1 MRTLMK
7 SNIKSIVESNED
19 KQRKIELTQ
28 LKNSEPKPTWNEIS
42 GVMQNNFKSWLSTK
56 TKKYDPKFSIT
67 LFDQLPDHIKVD
79 FYFTLA
85 NRFGINNY
93 WDLKQWKKSSND
105 LIMGVKELKVSE
117 EIQDAIYDIIPITK
131 SELLK
136 TIKNSDKETWSAEM
150 NTSLIDAINQEEID
164 AIRENRKAEKKLIK
178 LKARVNSIQ
187 TLEQYKL
194 TLEDPLFDR
203 SMFETILKRMEKQT
217 AFKDTWFDDSS
228 KEILKLITNHPLAT
242 TQDLIRINNMKSAW
256 GGSKSKIYNSN
267 HLNTALIN
275 KSDLPITEVMRLI
288 KLQQYDLKVKAIA
301 KPDLSDADKN
311 IIIEYSLKQHIH
323 IPSQIREI
331 FAAGGVLTLL
341 DKPEIKLQIIESLK
355 KKYSN
360 DIKSSKKS
368 NGLKFLEIINEYKF
382 FNDLSNKDKQ
392 YISEV
397 IASAYAEKRVTK
409 DRIINMIDSFGYN
422 AVDFLALLYEQTGD
436 IDFLPKLAKDV
447 FLF

>member
-1 MRTLMK
+1 MK
-7 SNIKSIVESNED
+7 RQIKGITESIKKEENL
-19 KQRKIELTQ
+19 ELNK
-28 LKNSEPKPTWNEIS
+28 LKASEPKPTWNEIS

-150 NTSLIDAINQEEID
+150 NVSLIDAINQEEID

-178 LKARVNSIQ
+178 LKSRVNSIQ
-187 TLEQYKL
+187 SLEQYKL

-228 KEILKLITNHPLAT
+228 KEILKMITTHPLAT
-242 TQDLIRINNMKSAW
+242 TQDLIRINNMKR
-256 GGSKSKIYNSN
+256 GGWAGSNSKLYNSN
-267 HLNTALIN
+267 HINTALIN
-275 KSDLPITEVMRLI
+275 KSDLPITEVMKLI

-311 IIIEYSLKQHIH
+311 IIIEYSLKQHVH

-331 FAAGGVLTLL
+331 FAAGGVLELL

-360 DIKSSKKS
+360 DIKSLKKS

-409 DRIINMIDSFGYN
+409 DRIVNMIDSFGYN

-436 IDFLPKLAKDV
+436 IDFLPKLAKDI

>member
-1 MRTLMK
+1 MK
-7 SNIKSIVESNED
+7 SNIKSIVESIKKEKN
-19 KQRKIELTQ
+19 IELNK
-28 LKNSEPKPTWNEIS
+28 LKASEPKPTWNEIS
-42 GVMQNNFKSWLSTK
+42 TVMQNNFKSWLSAQ
-56 TKKYDPKFSIT
+56 TKKYDPQFSVT
-67 LFDQLPDHIKVD
+67 LFDELPDHIKVD

-85 NRFGINNY
+85 KKFNIDNY
-93 WDLKQWKKSSND
+93 WDLKQWKKSSNY

-150 NTSLIDAINQEEID
+150 NASLIDALNQEEID

-178 LKARVNSIQ
+178 LKSRVNNIQ

-203 SMFETILKRMEKQT
+203 SMFDTILKRMENQT
-217 AFKDTWFDDSS
+217 AFKDIWFDDTS

-242 TQDLIRINNMKSAW
+242 AQDLIRINNMKTGAW

-267 HLNTALIN
+267 HLNTAMIN
-275 KSDLPITEVMRLI
+275 KSDLPIAEVMKLI

-311 IIIEYSLKQHIH
+311 IIIEYSLKQHVH
-323 IPSQIREI
+323 VPSQIREI
-331 FAAGGVLTLL
+331 FAAGNVLELL

-409 DRIINMIDSFGYN
+409 DRIVNMIDSFGYN

-436 IDFLPKLAKDV
+436 IDFLPKLAKDI

>member
-1 MRTLMK
+1 MK
-7 SNIKSIVESNED
+7 RQIKGITESIKKEENL
-19 KQRKIELTQ
+19 ELNK
-28 LKNSEPKPTWNEIS
+28 LKASEPKPTWNEIS

-136 TIKNSDKETWSAEM
+136 SIKNSDKETWSAEM

-178 LKARVNSIQ
+178 LKSRVNSIQ
-187 TLEQYKL
+187 SLEQYKL

-228 KEILKLITNHPLAT
+228 KEILKMITTHPLAT
-242 TQDLIRINNMKSAW
+242 TQDLIRINNMKR
-256 GGSKSKIYNSN
+256 GGWAGSNSKLYNSN
-267 HLNTALIN
+267 HINTALIN
-275 KSDLPITEVMRLI
+275 KSDLPITEVMKLI

-311 IIIEYSLKQHIH
+311 IIIEYSLKQHVH

-331 FAAGGVLTLL
+331 FAAGGVLELL

-360 DIKSSKKS
+360 DIKSLKKS

-409 DRIINMIDSFGYN
+409 DRIVNMIDSFGYN

-436 IDFLPKLAKDV
+436 IDFLPKLAKDI

>member
-1 MRTLMK
+1 MKNQIKMIAESIKEEKILTL
-7 SNIKSIVESNED
+7 NA
-19 KQRKIELTQ
+19 
-28 LKNSEPKPTWNEIS
+28 LKVSEPKPTWNEIS
-42 GVMQNNFKSWLSTK
+42 GVMQNNFKSWLSAQ
-56 TKKYDPKFSIT
+56 TKKYDPEFSVT
-67 LFDQLPDHIKVD
+67 LFDELPDHIKVD

-85 NRFGINNY
+85 KKFNINNY
-93 WDLKQWKKSSND
+93 WDLKQWKKSSSN

-150 NTSLIDAINQEEID
+150 NASLIDAINQEEID

-178 LKARVNSIQ
+178 FKSRVNRIQ
-187 TLEQYKL
+187 TLVQYKL

-203 SMFETILKRMEKQT
+203 SMFEIILKRMEKQT
-217 AFKDTWFDDSS
+217 AFTDTWLDDSS

-242 TQDLIRINNMKSAW
+242 TQDLIRINNMKTGKW
-256 GGSKSKIYNSN
+256 GGSKTKIYNTN
-267 HLNTALIN
+267 HLNTAMIN
-275 KSDLPITEVMRLI
+275 KSDLPIAEVMRLI

-311 IIIEYSLKQHIH
+311 IIIEYALKHHVH
-323 IPSQIREI
+323 IPAQIREI
-331 FAAGGVLTLL
+331 FDAGNVLELL

-360 DIKSSKKS
+360 DIKSLKKS

-422 AVDFLALLYEQTGD
+422 AVDFLAILYEQTGD
-436 IDFLPKLAKDV
+436 IDFLPKLAKDI

>member
-1 MRTLMK
+1 MK
-7 SNIKSIVESNED
+7 SNIKSIVESIKEEKN
-19 KQRKIELTQ
+19 LTLNA
-28 LKNSEPKPTWNEIS
+28 LKVSEPKPTWDEIS
-42 GVMQNNFKSWLSTK
+42 TVMQNNFKSWLSAQ
-56 TKKYDPKFSIT
+56 TKKYDPQFSVT
-67 LFDQLPDHIKVD
+67 LFDELPDHIKVD

-85 NRFGINNY
+85 KKFNIDNY
-93 WDLKQWKKSSND
+93 WDLKQWKKSSSN

-150 NTSLIDAINQEEID
+150 NTSLIDALNQEEID

-178 LKARVNSIQ
+178 FKSRVNNIQ

-217 AFKDTWFDDSS
+217 AFKDIWFDDTS

-242 TQDLIRINNMKSAW
+242 TQDLIRINNMKSGAW

-267 HLNTALIN
+267 HLNTAMIN
-275 KSDLPITEVMRLI
+275 KSDLPIAEVMKLI

-311 IIIEYSLKQHIH
+311 IIIEYSLKQHVH
-323 IPSQIREI
+323 VPSQIREI
-331 FAAGGVLTLL
+331 FAAGNVLELL

-422 AVDFLALLYEQTGD
+422 AVDFLAILYEQTGD
-436 IDFLPKLAKDV
+436 IDFLPKLAKDI

>member
-1 MRTLMK
+1 MK
-7 SNIKSIVESNED
+7 SNIKSIVESIKEEKN
-19 KQRKIELTQ
+19 LTLNA
-28 LKNSEPKPTWNEIS
+28 LKVSEPKPTWNEIS
-42 GVMQNNFKSWLSTK
+42 GVMQNNFKSWLSAQ
-56 TKKYDPKFSIT
+56 TKKYDPKFSVT
-67 LFDQLPDHIKVD
+67 LFDELPDHIKVD

-85 NRFGINNY
+85 KRFHINNY

-150 NTSLIDAINQEEID
+150 NTSLIDALNQEEID

-178 LKARVNSIQ
+178 FKSRVNNIQ
-187 TLEQYKL
+187 TLEEYKL

-217 AFKDTWFDDSS
+217 AFKDIWFDDTS

-242 TQDLIRINNMKSAW
+242 TQDLIRINNMKSGAW

-267 HLNTALIN
+267 HLNTAMIN
-275 KSDLPITEVMRLI
+275 KSDLPITEVMKLI

-311 IIIEYSLKQHIH
+311 IIIEYSLKQHVH
-323 IPSQIREI
+323 VPSQIREI
-331 FAAGGVLTLL
+331 FAAGGVLELL

-422 AVDFLALLYEQTGD
+422 VVDFLAILYEQTGD
-436 IDFLPKLAKDV
+436 IDFLPKLAKDI

>member
-1 MRTLMK
+1 MKRQIKGITESIKKEENLTL
-7 SNIKSIVESNED
+7 N
-19 KQRKIELTQ
+19 T
-28 LKNSEPKPTWNEIS
+28 LKASEPKPTWNEIS

-136 TIKNSDKETWSAEM
+136 SIKNSDKETWSAEM

-178 LKARVNSIQ
+178 LKSRVNNIQ

-203 SMFETILKRMEKQT
+203 SMFEIILKRMEKQT
-217 AFKDTWFDDSS
+217 AFRDTWYDDAS

-242 TQDLIRINNMKSAW
+242 AQDLIRINNMKSGAW

-275 KSDLPITEVMRLI
+275 KSDLPITEVMKLI

-311 IIIEYSLKQHIH
+311 IIIEYALKQHAH
-323 IPSQIREI
+323 IPTQLREI
-331 FAAGGVLTLL
+331 FDAGGVLTLL

-422 AVDFLALLYEQTGD
+422 AVDFLAILYEQTGD
-436 IDFLPKLAKDV
+436 IDFLPKLAKDI

>member
-1 MRTLMK
+1 MK
-7 SNIKSIVESNED
+7 RQIKGITESIKKEENL
-19 KQRKIELTQ
+19 ELNK
-28 LKNSEPKPTWNEIS
+28 LKASEPKPTWNEIS
-42 GVMQNNFKSWLSTK
+42 GVMQNNFKSWLSAQ
-56 TKKYDPKFSIT
+56 TKKYDPEFSVT
-67 LFDQLPDHIKVD
+67 LFDELPDHIKVD

-85 NRFGINNY
+85 KRFNINNY

-136 TIKNSDKETWSAEM
+136 SIKNSDKETWSAEM

-164 AIRENRKAEKKLIK
+164 AIRENRKTEKKLIK
-178 LKARVNSIQ
+178 LKSRVNNIQ

-203 SMFETILKRMEKQT
+203 SMFETILKRMENQT
-217 AFKDTWFDDSS
+217 AFKDIWFDDTS

-242 TQDLIRINNMKSAW
+242 TQDLIRINNMKIGVW
-256 GGSKSKIYNSN
+256 GGSKSKAYNSN

-275 KSDLPITEVMRLI
+275 KSDLPITEVMKLI

-409 DRIINMIDSFGYN
+409 DRIVNMIDSFGYN

-436 IDFLPKLAKDV
+436 IDFLPKLAKDI

>member
-1 MRTLMK
+1 MK
-7 SNIKSIVESNED
+7 SNIKSIVESIKEEKN
-19 KQRKIELTQ
+19 LTLNA
-28 LKNSEPKPTWNEIS
+28 LKVSEPKPTWDEIS
-42 GVMQNNFKSWLSTK
+42 TVMQNNFKSWLSAQ
-56 TKKYDPKFSIT
+56 TKKYDPQFSVT
-67 LFDQLPDHIKVD
+67 LFDELPDHIKVD

-85 NRFGINNY
+85 KKFNIDNY
-93 WDLKQWKKSSND
+93 WDLKQWKKSSSN

-150 NTSLIDAINQEEID
+150 NTSLIDALNQEEID

-178 LKARVNSIQ
+178 FKSRVNNIQ

-217 AFKDTWFDDSS
+217 AFKDIWFDDTS

-242 TQDLIRINNMKSAW
+242 TQDLIRINNMKSGAW

-267 HLNTALIN
+267 HLNTAMIN
-275 KSDLPITEVMRLI
+275 KSDLPITEVMKLI

-311 IIIEYSLKQHIH
+311 IIIDYTLKQHFH

-331 FAAGGVLTLL
+331 FAAGGVLELL

-422 AVDFLALLYEQTGD
+422 AVDFLAILYEQTGD

>member
-1 MRTLMK
+1 MK
-7 SNIKSIVESNED
+7 SNIKSIVESIKKEKN
-19 KQRKIELTQ
+19 IELNK
-28 LKNSEPKPTWNEIS
+28 LKASEPKPTWDEIS
-42 GVMQNNFKSWLSTK
+42 TVMQNNFKSWLSTK

-136 TIKNSDKETWSAEM
+136 SIKNSDKETWSAEM

-178 LKARVNSIQ
+178 LKSRVNNIQ

-203 SMFETILKRMEKQT
+203 SMFEIILKRMEKQT
-217 AFKDTWFDDSS
+217 AFRDTWYDDAS

-242 TQDLIRINNMKSAW
+242 AQDLIRINNMKSGAW

-275 KSDLPITEVMRLI
+275 KSDLPITEVMKLI

-311 IIIEYSLKQHIH
+311 IIIEYALKQHAH
-323 IPSQIREI
+323 IPTQLREI
-331 FAAGGVLTLL
+331 FDAGGVLTLL

-422 AVDFLALLYEQTGD
+422 AVDFLAILYEQTGD
-436 IDFLPKLAKDV
+436 IDFLPKLAKDI

>member
-1 MRTLMK
+1 MK
-7 SNIKSIVESNED
+7 RQIKGITESIKKEENL
-19 KQRKIELTQ
+19 ELNK
-28 LKNSEPKPTWNEIS
+28 LKASEPKPTWNEIS

-136 TIKNSDKETWSAEM
+136 SIKNSDKETWSAEM
-150 NTSLIDAINQEEID
+150 NVSLIDAINQEEID

-178 LKARVNSIQ
+178 LKSRVNSIQ
-187 TLEQYKL
+187 SLEQYKL

-203 SMFETILKRMEKQT
+203 SMFETILKRMENQT

-228 KEILKLITNHPLAT
+228 KEILKMITTHPLAT
-242 TQDLIRINNMKSAW
+242 TQDLIRINNMKR
-256 GGSKSKIYNSN
+256 GGWAGSNSKLYNSN
-267 HLNTALIN
+267 HINTALIN
-275 KSDLPITEVMRLI
+275 KSDLPITEVMKLI

-311 IIIEYSLKQHIH
+311 IIIEYSLKQHVH

-331 FAAGGVLTLL
+331 FAAGGVLELL

-360 DIKSSKKS
+360 DIKSLKKS

-409 DRIINMIDSFGYN
+409 DRIVNMIDSFGYN

-436 IDFLPKLAKDV
+436 IDFLPKLAKDI

>member
-1 MRTLMK
+1 MK
-7 SNIKSIVESNED
+7 RQIKGITESIKKEENL
-19 KQRKIELTQ
+19 ELNK
-28 LKNSEPKPTWNEIS
+28 LKASEPKPTWNEIS

-136 TIKNSDKETWSAEM
+136 SIKNSDKETWSAEM
-150 NTSLIDAINQEEID
+150 NVSLIDAINQEEID

-178 LKARVNSIQ
+178 LKSRVNSIQ
-187 TLEQYKL
+187 SLEQYKL

-228 KEILKLITNHPLAT
+228 KEILKMITTHPLAT
-242 TQDLIRINNMKSAW
+242 TQDLIRINNMKR
-256 GGSKSKIYNSN
+256 GGWAGSNSKLYNSN
-267 HLNTALIN
+267 HINTALIN
-275 KSDLPITEVMRLI
+275 KSDLPITEVMKLI

-311 IIIEYSLKQHIH
+311 IIIEYSLKQHVH
-323 IPSQIREI
+323 IPSQISEI
-331 FAAGGVLTLL
+331 FAAGGVLELL

-360 DIKSSKKS
+360 DIKSLKKS

-409 DRIINMIDSFGYN
+409 DRIVNMIDSFGYN

-436 IDFLPKLAKDV
+436 IDFLPKLAKDI

>member
-1 MRTLMK
+1 MK

-42 GVMQNNFKSWLSTK
+42 GIMQNNFKSWLSTK
-56 TKKYDPKFSIT
+56 TKKYDPEFSIT

-85 NRFGINNY
+85 KRFNINNY

-136 TIKNSDKETWSAEM
+136 SIKNSDKETWSAEM

-164 AIRENRKAEKKLIK
+164 AIRENRKAEKKLIE
-178 LKARVNSIQ
+178 LKSRVNNIQ
-187 TLEQYKL
+187 TLGQYKL

-203 SMFETILKRMEKQT
+203 SMFETILKRMENQT
-217 AFKDTWFDDSS
+217 AFKDIWIGDTT

-242 TQDLIRINNMKSAW
+242 TQDLIRINNMKTSGW
-256 GGSKSKIYNSN
+256 YGPKSKTYNSN
-267 HLNTALIN
+267 HLNTVMIN
-275 KSDLPITEVMRLI
+275 KSDLPIAEVMKLI

-311 IIIEYSLKQHIH
+311 IIIEYSLKQHFH

-409 DRIINMIDSFGYN
+409 DRIVNMIDSFGYN
-422 AVDFLALLYEQTGD
+422 AVNFLALLYEQTGD
-436 IDFLPKLAKDV
+436 IDFLPKLAKDI

>member
-1 MRTLMK
+1 MK
-7 SNIKSIVESNED
+7 RQIKGITESIKKEENL
-19 KQRKIELTQ
+19 ELNK
-28 LKNSEPKPTWNEIS
+28 LKASEPKPTWNEIS
-42 GVMQNNFKSWLSTK
+42 GVMQNNFKSWLSTQ
-56 TKKYDPKFSIT
+56 TKKYDPEFSIT
-67 LFDQLPDHIKVD
+67 LFDNLPDHIKVD

-85 NRFGINNY
+85 KRFNINNY
-93 WDLKQWKKSSND
+93 WDLKQWKKSSNY

-178 LKARVNSIQ
+178 FKSRVNNIQ

-217 AFKDTWFDDSS
+217 AFRDTWFDDSS
-228 KEILKLITNHPLAT
+228 KEILKLIVNHPLAT
-242 TQDLIRINNMKSAW
+242 TQDLIRINNMKSDDSF

-267 HLNTALIN
+267 HLNTAMID
-275 KSDLPITEVMRLI
+275 KSDLPDAEVMKLI

-311 IIIEYSLKQHIH
+311 IIIEYALKHHVH
-323 IPSQIREI
+323 IPTQMREI
-331 FAAGGVLTLL
+331 FAAGNVLELL

-436 IDFLPKLAKDV
+436 IDFLPKLAKDI

>member
-1 MRTLMK
+1 MK
-7 SNIKSIVESNED
+7 SNIKSIVESIKKEKN
-19 KQRKIELTQ
+19 IELNK
-28 LKNSEPKPTWNEIS
+28 LKASEPKPTWDEIS
-42 GVMQNNFKSWLSTK
+42 TVMQNNFKSWLSAQ
-56 TKKYDPKFSIT
+56 TKKYDPQFSVT
-67 LFDQLPDHIKVD
+67 LFDELPDHIKVD

-85 NRFGINNY
+85 KRFHINNY
-93 WDLKQWKKSSND
+93 WDLKQWKKSSNY

-150 NTSLIDAINQEEID
+150 NASLIDALNQEEID

-178 LKARVNSIQ
+178 LKSRVNNIQ

-217 AFKDTWFDDSS
+217 AFKDIWFDDTS

-242 TQDLIRINNMKSAW
+242 AQDLIRINNMKSGAW

-267 HLNTALIN
+267 HLNTAMIN
-275 KSDLPITEVMRLI
+275 KSDLPIAEVMRLI

-311 IIIEYSLKQHIH
+311 IIIEYSLKQHVH
-323 IPSQIREI
+323 VPSQIREI
-331 FAAGGVLTLL
+331 FAAGNVLELL

-409 DRIINMIDSFGYN
+409 DRIVNMIDSFGYN

-436 IDFLPKLAKDV
+436 IDFLPKLAKDI

>member
-1 MRTLMK
+1 MKNQIKMIAESIKEEKNLTL
-7 SNIKSIVESNED
+7 NA
-19 KQRKIELTQ
+19 
-28 LKNSEPKPTWNEIS
+28 LKVSEPKPTWNEIS
-42 GVMQNNFKSWLSTK
+42 GVMQNNFKSWLSAQ
-56 TKKYDPKFSIT
+56 TKKYDPQFSVT
-67 LFDQLPDHIKVD
+67 LFDELPDHIKVD

-85 NRFGINNY
+85 KKFNINNY
-93 WDLKQWKKSSND
+93 WDLKQWKKSSSN
-105 LIMGVKELKVSE
+105 LIMGVKELKISE

-150 NTSLIDAINQEEID
+150 NASLIDAINQEEID

-178 LKARVNSIQ
+178 FKSRVNNIQ
-187 TLEQYKL
+187 SLEQYKL

-217 AFKDTWFDDSS
+217 AFTDTWIDDSS

-242 TQDLIRINNMKSAW
+242 TQDLIRINNMKTGAW

-267 HLNTALIN
+267 HLNTAMIN
-275 KSDLPITEVMRLI
+275 KSDLPIAEVMRLI

-311 IIIEYSLKQHIH
+311 IIIEYALKHHVH
-323 IPSQIREI
+323 IPAQIREI
-331 FAAGGVLTLL
+331 FDAGNVLELL

-360 DIKSSKKS
+360 DIKSLKKS

-422 AVDFLALLYEQTGD
+422 AVDFLAILYEQTGD
-436 IDFLPKLAKDV
+436 IDFLPKLAKDI

>member
-1 MRTLMK
+1 MK
-7 SNIKSIVESNED
+7 RQIKGITESIKKEENL
-19 KQRKIELTQ
+19 ELNK
-28 LKNSEPKPTWNEIS
+28 LKASEPKPTWNEIS

-136 TIKNSDKETWSAEM
+136 SIKNSDKETWSAEM
-150 NTSLIDAINQEEID
+150 NVSLIDAINQEEID

-178 LKARVNSIQ
+178 LKSRVNSIQ
-187 TLEQYKL
+187 SLEQYKL

-228 KEILKLITNHPLAT
+228 KEILKMITTHPLAT
-242 TQDLIRINNMKSAW
+242 TQDLIRINNMKR
-256 GGSKSKIYNSN
+256 GGWAGSNSKLYNSN
-267 HLNTALIN
+267 HINTALIN
-275 KSDLPITEVMRLI
+275 KSDLPITEVMKLI

-311 IIIEYSLKQHIH
+311 IIIEYSLKQHVH

-331 FAAGGVLTLL
+331 FAAGGVLELL

-360 DIKSSKKS
+360 DIKSLKKS

-409 DRIINMIDSFGYN
+409 DRIVNMIDSFGYN

-436 IDFLPKLAKDV
+436 IDFLPKLAKDI

>member
-1 MRTLMK
+1 MKNQIKKIAESIKEEKILTL
-7 SNIKSIVESNED
+7 NA
-19 KQRKIELTQ
+19 
-28 LKNSEPKPTWNEIS
+28 LKVSEPKPTWNEIS
-42 GVMQNNFKSWLSTK
+42 GVMQNNFKSWLSAQ
-56 TKKYDPKFSIT
+56 TKKYDPEFSVT
-67 LFDQLPDHIKVD
+67 LFDELPDHIKVD

-85 NRFGINNY
+85 KKFNINNY
-93 WDLKQWKKSSND
+93 WDLKQWKKSSSN

-150 NTSLIDAINQEEID
+150 NASLIDAINQEEID

-178 LKARVNSIQ
+178 FKSRVNRIQ
-187 TLEQYKL
+187 TLVQYKL

-203 SMFETILKRMEKQT
+203 SMFEIILKRMEKQT
-217 AFKDTWFDDSS
+217 AFTDTWLDDSS

-242 TQDLIRINNMKSAW
+242 TQDLIRINNMKTGKW
-256 GGSKSKIYNSN
+256 GGSKTKIYNTN
-267 HLNTALIN
+267 HLNTAMIN
-275 KSDLPITEVMRLI
+275 KSDLPIAEVMRLI

-311 IIIEYSLKQHIH
+311 IIIEYALKHHVH
-323 IPSQIREI
+323 IPAQIREI
-331 FAAGGVLTLL
+331 FDAGNVLELL

-360 DIKSSKKS
+360 DIKSLKKS

-422 AVDFLALLYEQTGD
+422 AVDFLAILYEQTGD
-436 IDFLPKLAKDV
+436 IDFLPKLAKDI

>member
-1 MRTLMK
+1 MK

-136 TIKNSDKETWSAEM
+136 SIKNSDKETWSAEM
-150 NTSLIDAINQEEID
+150 NTSLIDAINQEEIA

-178 LKARVNSIQ
+178 LKSRVNNIQ

-203 SMFETILKRMEKQT
+203 SMFETILKRMENQT
-217 AFKDTWFDDSS
+217 AFKDIWFDDTS

-242 TQDLIRINNMKSAW
+242 TQDLIRINNMKSKIGVW
-256 GGSKSKIYNSN
+256 GGSKSKTYNSN

-275 KSDLPITEVMRLI
+275 KSELPITEVMKLI

-311 IIIEYSLKQHIH
+311 IIIEYSLKQHVH

-331 FAAGGVLTLL
+331 FAAGGVLKLL

-436 IDFLPKLAKDV
+436 IDFLPKLAKDI

>member
-1 MRTLMK
+1 MK
-7 SNIKSIVESNED
+7 SNIKSIVESIKKEKN
-19 KQRKIELTQ
+19 IELNK
-28 LKNSEPKPTWNEIS
+28 LKASEPKPTWNEIS
-42 GVMQNNFKSWLSTK
+42 TVMQNNFKSWLSAQ
-56 TKKYDPKFSIT
+56 TKKYDPQFSVT
-67 LFDQLPDHIKVD
+67 LFDELPDHIKVD

-85 NRFGINNY
+85 KKFNIDNY

-150 NTSLIDAINQEEID
+150 NASLIDALNQEEID

-178 LKARVNSIQ
+178 LKSRVNNIQ

-217 AFKDTWFDDSS
+217 AFKDIWFDDTS

-242 TQDLIRINNMKSAW
+242 AQDLIRINNMKTGAW

-275 KSDLPITEVMRLI
+275 KSDLPITEVMKLI

-311 IIIEYSLKQHIH
+311 IIIEYSLKQHVH
-323 IPSQIREI
+323 VPSQIREI
-331 FAAGGVLTLL
+331 FAAGNVLELL

-409 DRIINMIDSFGYN
+409 DRIVNMIDSFGYN

-436 IDFLPKLAKDV
+436 IDFLPKLAKDI